1 VCIERGK
8 HGFGDQSRGVT
19 LRLSSTDKSLRIFKC
34 LCDNGRQGVRR
45 IAQQTGFSKSS
56 VHRLKQAMERRGR
69 HPESWLW
76 ETEEGRGWLTR
87 LVVATVYTF
96 GLKRGVGVDTLS
108 EFFARLRLD
117 TQVGCSPCAL
127 RRVMQTVVATAVKTA
142 ETWEQDAVAAG
153 EVREIIGGVDETFL
167 ERMMLVFQDLP
178 TGYLVLEDIADDRT
192 FATWKALV
200 EARLKALGTEVLY
213 LVSDR
218 AKALIQLAE
227 QGLAC
232 LSMPDFFHC
241 MHDLVKSYSLAIGQR
256 LRHAQQEL
264 TKAQETLARHQGPS
278 QIDQGNRAVKALV
291 EARQVE
297 VTRWEEAHNTYRDH
311 LETLS
316 LTLHPFRI
324 ADSAPQTSAQVES
337 QLKATIEAIAA
348 LAQRHQLPARDDAM
362 TKVGK
367 QVPALAALVD
377 FWWQGV
383 HQDLEPFLLSPRWR
397 RWVYEGLLPLV
408 YWEHQVAHTRCARRK
423 AKIRQALEAVQAS
436 FHTHALTKQLA
447 PRVLEEWKAWAIQ
460 RTKAF
465 QRTSSAVE
473 GRNGYLS
480 QMHHNHRGLPRRRY
494 KVWTILHN
502 FDCRASDGTTPAS
515 RFFRRT
521 FPDLFETV
529 LSHIETLPQP
539 RRRKH
544 QVVLSH

>member
-1 VCIERGK
+1 M
-8 HGFGDQSRGVT
+8 GFWDR
-19 LRLSSTDKSLRIFKC
+19 SLRIVKC
-34 LCDNGRQGVRR
+34 LCDHGKQSVRR
-45 IAQQTGFSKSS
+45 IAHQTGCSKSS
-56 VHRLKQAMERRGR
+56 VHRLQRAMARRGR
-69 HPESWLW
+69 HPESWWW
-76 ETEEGRGWLTR
+76 ETEEGRQWLTR
-87 LVVATVYTF
+87 LVVATLYTF
-96 GLKRGVGVDTLS
+96 GLKRGVGMDTMS

-127 RRVMQTVVATAVKTA
+127 RHVMQALEARALETA
-142 ETWEQDAVAAG
+142 ETWEQDASAAG

-167 ERMMLVFQDLP
+167 ERMMLVFQDVS
-178 TGYLVLEDIADDRT
+178 TGYLVLEDVADDRT
-192 FATWKALV
+192 FATWKAV
-200 EARLKALGTEVLY
+200 VDARLKALGTEVLY

-227 QGLAC
+227 QGLEC

-256 LRHAQQEL
+256 VRHAQQEL
-264 TKAQETLARHQGPS
+264 TKAKEALARRQGLPHAAP
-278 QIDQGNRAVKALV
+278 DAPEAEALV

-297 VTRWEEAHNTYRDH
+297 VTRWEEAHHTYRGL
-311 LETLS
+311 LETFS

-324 ADSAPQTSAQVES
+324 SDSAPRTTAQVAS
-337 QLKATIEAIAA
+337 QLQATLEAIDAF
-348 LAQRHQLPARDDAM
+348 AQCHQLPARHDAM
-362 TKVGK
+362 TKVRK

-383 HQDLEPFLLSPRWR
+383 HQDLEPFVLSPRWR
-397 RWVYEGLLPLV
+397 QWVDECLLPMV
-408 YWEHQVAHTRCARRK
+408 YWDHQVARTRCRRRK
-423 AKIRQALEAVQAS
+423 AKMQEAWEEVRAAFDQ
-436 FHTHALTKQLA
+436 HAITQGLA
-447 PRVLEEWKAWAIQ
+447 PDVLADWKVWAFQ
-460 RTKAF
+460 RTQAF

-480 QMHHNHRGLPRRRY
+480 QMHHNHRGLPRHRY

-502 FDCRASDGTTPAS
+502 FDCRAMDGTTPAS

-529 LSHIETLPQP
+529 LSHIEALPQP

-544 QVVLSH
+544 QVALCH